1 MRLGTPVK
9 HTIADG
15 IIVGSLFGT
24 CVDYLI
30 LNRCQVPSSPGV
42 GEGKRTE
49 WCYIERSIPSMR
61 YMQW

>member
-24 CVDYLI
+24 VWTISI

-42 GEGKRTE
+42 GEGKV
-49 WCYIERSIPSMR
+49 
-61 YMQW
+61 